1 MSKHEPKVFRAR
13 YAHGAKIEAEAVVSH
28 EVLHWLRTFD
38 TSTGLGHNRD
48 HDLFGKSIVGKI
60 LVFPNPTTG
69 ASNAGAFLELS
80 QNNCAPVGII
90 ANSID
95 NTAIS
100 GFILSGASFMSEF
113 EGTDISAEIN
123 DGDRVVLD
131 PGAKTV
137 TVIPA

>member
-1 MSKHEPKVFRAR
+1 MSKQEPKVFKAR
-13 YAHGAKIEAEAVVSH
+13 YAHGEKIEADAVVSH

-38 TSTGLGHNRD
+38 TSTGKGHNRD

-69 ASNAGAFLELS
+69 ASNAGAFLELA
-80 QNNCAPVGII
+80 QNKCAPVGIL

-100 GFILSGASFMSEF
+100 GFILAGASFMSVF
-113 EGTDISAEIN
+113 DGADISAEIK

-131 PGAKTV
+131 PANKTV